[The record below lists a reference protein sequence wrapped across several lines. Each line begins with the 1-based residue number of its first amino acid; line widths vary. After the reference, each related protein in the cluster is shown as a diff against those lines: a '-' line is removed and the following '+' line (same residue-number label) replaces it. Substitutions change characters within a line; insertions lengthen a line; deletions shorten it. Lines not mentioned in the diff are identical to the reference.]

1 MYTIDLH
8 WIEKAYANRSLNDLC
23 AGLREFVEN
32 NEHAEAFC
40 AVAYWCA
47 AHAPAWCDVDS
58 RYERAKVYRAFAQVI
73 VGFDVLNQ
81 ALGYNRTSGKDY
93 ATISGD
99 TRLDLLHVKVAA
111 DYYGSDVYKRIC
123 AAL

>member
-8 WIEKAYANRSLNDLC
+8 WIEKTNANKSLDDLC
-23 AGLREFVEN
+23 AGVRELVAN

-47 AHAPAWCDVDS
+47 AHASKGFDADRGDV
-58 RYERAKVYRAFAQVI
+58 YKAFAQVI
-73 VGFDVLNQ
+73 GGLDTLNY
-81 ALGYNRTSGKDY
+81 ALSYNRTRGESYAEMSG
-93 ATISGD
+93 GV
-99 TRLDLLHVKVAA
+99 RLDLLRVMMAA
-111 DYYGSDVYKRIC
+111 DFGGSDVYERIC

>member
-8 WIEKAYANRSLNDLC
+8 WIEKTYSSKSLDDLC
-23 AGLREFVEN
+23 AGLRELVEN

-47 AHAPAWCDVDS
+47 AHAPEGIDADRGD
-58 RYERAKVYRAFAQVI
+58 VYRAFARVI
-73 VGFDVLNQ
+73 GGLDTLNQ
-81 ALGYNRTSGKDY
+81 ALSYNRTAGKYY
-93 ATISGD
+93 ATISGEI
-99 TRLDLLHVKVAA
+99 RLDLLHVMMAA
-111 DYYGSDVYKRIC
+111 DFGGSDVYERIC